1 MNPYLESLQL
11 KSEFVEPVSEE
22 AAEITEEVVS
32 NVELPEEITGDTAE
46 PAATVEDAQDEPAVE
61 DAQDEPAVQVSDGP
75 ADVADEVPDAVAVKE
90 VTIQPAAEPVAEPVA
105 PACGLKE
112 GDVVKVSCITIYKT
126 PDIKQIAKN
135 YAGNVTFL
143 GKIGD
148 FSIVSYMRHG
158 FGLVKG
164 YTLDELQ

>member
-1 MNPYLESLQL
+1 MDSYLESLQL

-22 AAEITEEVVS
+22 AAEITEEAVS
-32 NVELPEEITGDTAE
+32 NVELPEEMTGDTAE
-46 PAATVEDAQDEPAVE
+46 PAVTVEDAQDEPAVE
-61 DAQDEPAVQVSDGP
+61 VSDAP
-75 ADVADEVPDAVAVKE
+75 ADVTDEVPDAVAVKE
-90 VTIQPAAEPVAEPVA
+90 GAIQSAAEPVA

-112 GDVVKVSCITIYKT
+112 GDVVKVSCIRIYKT

-148 FSIVSYMRHG
+148 FNIVSYMRHG

-164 YTLDELQ
+164 YTLDELK